1 MVLALIGFGLFAFFT
16 FTGNSYHKMRAIG
29 VVTEDL
35 ICDILFV
42 VSPLLVG
49 LAAFAA
55 YIVIVKRYY
64 GRKNT
69 MLVMAIMFV
78 CFSWIAY
85 LAKGIDTNRVMHKI
99 KSPDGKYYLYYV
111 QERNDYL
118 DTDWMR
124 VYRRTGLF
132 TYDAV
137 FSVDNDKT
145 DLIEWNDDGAEF
157 DGKKCEYSSY

>member
-1 MVLALIGFGLFAFFT
+1 MALALIGFALLAFFT
-16 FTGNSYHKMRAIG
+16 FTGNSYKKMRAIG
-29 VVTEDL
+29 CVTEDM
-35 ICDILFV
+35 ISDILFV
-42 VSPLLVG
+42 ISPLLVG

-85 LAKGIDTNRVMHKI
+85 LTKGIDTDRVLHKI

-137 FSVDNDKT
+137 FSVDNDKI
-145 DLIEWNDDGAEF
+145 DLLEWDDKGVEY
-157 DGKKCEYSSY
+157 DGKIYDYSWY